1 MSTKTVRQLAEVVKI
16 PLERLLEE
24 LKKAGLSARAP
35 DDVINADEKMHLLA
49 HLRNRHAKDGG
60 AAEASLKR
68 VTLKRRTVSELKQ
81 ASVPDSATKTISV
94 EVRKAKTYIKT
105 SKVVDD
111 TEQQK
116 EQEPVKIA
124 QMTLNNLTVFS
135 TADLKFG
142 SNLNVIVGENGTGKT
157 HLLKMIYSVLSVSA
171 EEGRKPKA
179 TLPTKSVLQT
189 RLADKLFNNYRPD
202 SLGRLVKRKGRERCE
217 INLELEQK
225 DWDIAFSFASNSK
238 SEVSIEKLPNTWVDV
253 SPVYLPT
260 RELLTLYPNFISVY
274 EGHYLDFEETW
285 RDTCSLLGGL
295 IQRGTKEKRIREL
308 LEPLEIAMGGAIVL
322 DRNGRFY
329 LRTDSGSMEMP
340 LVAEGLRKLGMLA
353 RLIATGALLDKG
365 YLFWDEPESNLNPIL
380 IKQVAKS
387 ILDLCDSGIQ
397 IFIATHSLFLL
408 RELEILL
415 SDKNRKKV
423 DARFFGLHQTE
434 DGVRIDQGSSIDD
447 IGDIAALDEEL
458 AQSDRFLAVG

>member
-322 DRNGRFY
+322 DR
-329 LRTDSGSMEMP
+329 E
-340 LVAEGLRKLGMLA
+340 
-353 RLIATGALLDKG
+353 
-365 YLFWDEPESNLNPIL
+365 W
-380 IKQVAKS
+380 
-387 ILDLCDSGIQ
+387 
-397 IFIATHSLFLL
+397 
-408 RELEILL
+408 
-415 SDKNRKKV
+415 
-423 DARFFGLHQTE
+423 ARF
-434 DGVRIDQGSSIDD
+434 I
-447 IGDIAALDEEL
+447 
-458 AQSDRFLAVG
+458 